1 MRLNLPVT
9 QREYPLAP
17 EVTLVSTTDLQGRIT
32 YCNSAFI
39 EVSGYSRDELMGQP
53 HNLIRHPDM
62 PAEGFRDLWATVE
75 AGRPWT
81 GVVKNRRRDGDHY
94 WVQANVTPILEA
106 GRPVGYLSVRTVPT
120 REQVQACEAL
130 YATMRAEA
138 EGGRVLHRLQ
148 AGRVRRLDWRGR
160 LLGLTRLGL
169 GARVSAAA
177 GLLGALGLGL
187 GFALGQY
194 RADAPLLAWAGL
206 AVGLTL
212 ATLGGGWWLNRLTT
226 RPMLTLLLAA
236 NRMAAG
242 DMSQNLDSDRD
253 DLLGQFARA
262 LNQLGVNL
270 RSIVADARAEVD
282 RMRSAAREIAA
293 GNHDLSARTETQAA
307 NLQRTASSMTAI
319 QDTVRLNVESARQAA
334 SCAQEATA
342 VTGNGTQAVHQ
353 VASTMQGIRDSSGRI
368 GEIIG
373 VIEGIAFQ
381 TNILALNAA
390 VEAAR
395 AGEAGRGFAVVAGEV
410 RALAQRTSTAA
421 REVKQ
426 IIEDSSERV
435 ATGNRLTDAAGET
448 MGQAMASVQR
458 VGSLITEISG
468 SADRQLQD
476 ISEVSAAVSSLDDI
490 TQKNAALVEQVAA
503 AAAQLEQQA
512 MAVAESV
519 AVFRL
524 DARERPPT
532 PDAVALRRA
541 AKARRQEG

>member
-1 MRLNLPVT
+1 MRQNLPVT

-17 EVTLVSTTDLQGRIT
+17 DVTLVSTTDLQGRIT

-138 EGGRVLHRLQ
+138 EAGRLLHQLK
-148 AGRVRRLDWRGR
+148 AGRVQRQDWRGR

-177 GLLGALGLGL
+177 GLVGALGLGL

-194 RADAPLLAWAGL
+194 RADAPLLAWSGLAAGL
-206 AVGLTL
+206 VV
-212 ATLGGGWWLNRLTT
+212 ATVGGGWWLNRLTT

-242 DMSQNLDSDRD
+242 DMSQTLDSDRD
-253 DLLGQFARA
+253 DLLGQFTRA

-319 QDTVRLNVESARQAA
+319 QDHVRLNVESARQAA

-342 VTGNGTQAVHQ
+342 VTGDGTQAVQQ
-353 VASTMQGIRDSSGRI
+353 VATTMQGIRDSSGRI
-368 GEIIG
+368 GESIG

-395 AGEAGRGFAVVAGEV
+395 AGEAGRGFAVGAGEV
-410 RALAQRTSTAA
+410 RALAPRTSSAA
-421 REVKQ
+421 REIKTL
-426 IIEDSSERV
+426 IETSVVSV
-435 ATGNRLTDAAGET
+435 ATGSRLVHEA
-448 MGQAMASVQR
+448 GQAMGGLVSSVQR
-458 VGSLITEISG
+458 VTDIIGEISAAT
-468 SADRQLQD
+468 SEQDRSLQH
-476 ISEVSAAVSSLDDI
+476 VNQAVNTLDQA
-490 TQKNAALVEQVAA
+490 TQQNAALVEESAA
-503 AAAQLEQQA
+503 AAHSLSEQA
-512 MAVAESV
+512 D
-519 AVFRL
+519 RL
-524 DARERPPT
+524 RDVMEAFERPA
-532 PDAVALRRA
+532 AVHHGDDDGDLRPVPQARWIA
-541 AKARRQEG
+541 A